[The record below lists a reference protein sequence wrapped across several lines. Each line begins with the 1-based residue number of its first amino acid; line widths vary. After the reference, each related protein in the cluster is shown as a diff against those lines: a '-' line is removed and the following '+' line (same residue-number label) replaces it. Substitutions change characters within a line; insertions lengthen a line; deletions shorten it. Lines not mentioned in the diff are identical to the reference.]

1 VRREWGHRAAPV
13 TVESV
18 RAIKKVTEDR
28 EEPWTQAE
36 LMKLP

>member
-13 TVESV
+13 AVESV

-36 LMKLP
+36 LLKIP